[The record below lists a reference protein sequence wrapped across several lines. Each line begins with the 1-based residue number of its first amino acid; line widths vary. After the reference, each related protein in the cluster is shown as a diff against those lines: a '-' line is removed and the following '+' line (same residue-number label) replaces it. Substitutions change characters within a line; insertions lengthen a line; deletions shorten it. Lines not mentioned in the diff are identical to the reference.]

1 MTKELCVRISG
12 RLDNEGERL
21 RFNVENISS

>member
-12 RLDNEGERL
+12 RLDNEGKRL
-21 RFNVENISS
+21 RFNVEDIFS